1 MVHDDS
7 IKSGDVPCESED
19 RFRLLFKQSPL
30 PYQSLDPDGR
40 FIEVND
46 AWLQM
51 LGYDRDEVIG
61 HLFGEFIAPE
71 YSEVFKVNF
80 PAFKDSGETHVEFDM
95 RRKDGSFI
103 TVAFDGK
110 IGYNSERI
118 SPADTLRVQRYHRAQ
133 TCR

>member
-7 IKSGDVPCESED
+7 KKSGDVPCESEE
-19 RFRLLFKQSPL
+19 RFRLLFEQSPL

-61 HLFGEFIAPE
+61 HSFAEFIAPE

-80 PAFKDSGETHVEFDM
+80 PAFKV
-95 RRKDGSFI
+95 
-103 TVAFDGK
+103 
-110 IGYNSERI
+110 
-118 SPADTLRVQRYHRAQ
+118 
-133 TCR
+133 CRGDPC